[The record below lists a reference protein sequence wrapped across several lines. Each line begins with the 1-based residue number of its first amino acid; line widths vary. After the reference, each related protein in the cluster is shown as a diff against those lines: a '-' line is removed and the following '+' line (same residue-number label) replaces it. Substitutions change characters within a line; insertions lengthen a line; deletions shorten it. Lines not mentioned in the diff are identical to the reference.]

1 LGAHRNNIGR
11 EQLQQFCG
19 ALSGQGASKGIFFIT
34 SSFTKQAMEF
44 VSKIS
49 AKIILIDGTDL
60 ANLMIQY
67 DVGVRLVRSIQV
79 KRLDL
84 DYFEG
89 EDS

>member
-1 LGAHRNNIGR
+1 
-11 EQLQQFCG
+11 
-19 ALSGQGASKGIFFIT
+19 
-34 SSFTKQAMEF
+34 MEF